1 LSIQREYSTED
12 WAAANLAHLRFLVEE
27 EGSGVRAAL
36 LVTNCHGEPL
46 EFCFTRVD
54 LPSGALW
61 GLDAAYGRAVAI
73 LALALFEAAKHPPD
87 LALVLAEEAP
97 PDLFW
102 PGLPVRYAVGLV
114 DGAEDPPV
122 RWLGPKPDSHLAA
135 LLKLLGSRGRLL
147 EPFER
152 AASGL
157 DEAYAHK

>member
-1 LSIQREYSTED
+1 MED

-46 EFCFTRVD
+46 EFCYTRAD

-61 GLDAAYGRAVAI
+61 GLDAAHRRAVAV
-73 LALALFEAAKHPPD
+73 LALALFEAVKHPLD
-87 LALVLAEEAP
+87 LALVLADEAP
-97 PDLFW
+97 PDLFSSG
-102 PGLPVRYAVGLV
+102 PPVRYAVGLV
-114 DGAEDPPV
+114 DGAVDPPV
-122 RWLGPKPDSHLAA
+122 SWLGTEPESSLAA
-135 LLKLLGSRGRLL
+135 LLKLLTSRGRLL

-157 DEAYAHK
+157 EEAYAHG